1 MKPEQL
7 SKTIAVD
14 EEETEPDT
22 ELQAA
27 LARARRLR
35 QAELAEQ
42 AHFKVPKVRSSHYC
56 TTDVHSVTGD
66 GPSSDGIITR
76 SVISIDPVGVVKAD

>member
-42 AHFKVPKVRSSHYC
+42 AHFKVPKVRSSH
-56 TTDVHSVTGD
+56 SVTGD